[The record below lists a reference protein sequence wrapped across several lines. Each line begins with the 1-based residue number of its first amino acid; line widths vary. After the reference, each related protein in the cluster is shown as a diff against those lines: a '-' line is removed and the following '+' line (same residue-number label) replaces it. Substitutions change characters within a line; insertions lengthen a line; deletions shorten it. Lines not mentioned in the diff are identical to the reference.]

1 MKKFDTVTIDYNAI
15 ESAIQNGERV
25 AVKHLAEKAGVSSIL
40 VRNMLNEHYGDRIS
54 FIRGRKGGI
63 ALAPASGDN

>member
-1 MKKFDTVTIDYNAI
+1 MKKFDVITIDYNAI

-25 AVKHLAEKAGVSSIL
+25 AVKHLAEKAGVSSVL
-40 VRNMLNEHYGDRIS
+40 VRAMLNEHYGDRIS
-54 FIRGRKGGI
+54 IIRGRKGGI

>member
-1 MKKFDTVTIDYNAI
+1 MKKFDVVSIDYNAI

-25 AVKHLAEKAGVSSIL
+25 AVKHLAEKAGVSSIV
-40 VRNMLNEHYGDRIS
+40 VRKMLSEHYGDRIS

-63 ALAPASGDN
+63 ALTPASGDN